1 MPFQHEPLPDDQ
13 ELERYL
19 LGLLSERDEER
30 LDQASIEDDSVASR
44 LRMAED
50 DLIEGYVRRTLAKE
64 TLRRFEAYYLASV
77 RRRERVAF
85 AARFLGA
92 VDRAA
97 ARADVPSDVTTPRVD
112 APAADCLSQ
121 TA

>member
-19 LGLLSERDEER
+19 LGLLSEQDEER

-44 LRMAED
+44 LRLAED
-50 DLIEGYVRRTLAKE
+50 DLIEGYVRRTLGQE

-97 ARADVPSDVTTPRVD
+97 GRADVTSDVTTPRVD
-112 APAADCLSQ
+112 AQAAACLPQ